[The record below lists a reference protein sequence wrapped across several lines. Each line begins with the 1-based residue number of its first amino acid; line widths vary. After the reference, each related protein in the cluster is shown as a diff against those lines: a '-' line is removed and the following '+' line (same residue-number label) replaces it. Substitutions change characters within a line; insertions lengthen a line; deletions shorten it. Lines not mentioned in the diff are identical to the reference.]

1 MNTLTNT
8 VIPVR
13 DNDELSPDL
22 YADIEEGRKEY
33 AAGKCV
39 ECRNH
44 EELSSFLESLWHISA
59 HDRIIYDVY
68 DDKLV
73 VLVIKLEGHYDDK

>member
-1 MNTLTNT
+1 M
-8 VIPVR
+8 PR
-13 DNDELSPDL
+13 
-22 YADIEEGRKEY
+22 
-33 AAGKCV
+33 
-39 ECRNH
+39 
-44 EELSSFLESLWHISA
+44 HISA

>member
-8 VIPVR
+8 VIPVP

-39 ECRNH
+39 ESRNH
-44 EELSSFLESLWHISA
+44 EELSSFLESL
-59 HDRIIYDVY
+59 
-68 DDKLV
+68 
-73 VLVIKLEGHYDDK
+73 

>member
-8 VIPVR
+8 VIPIR
-13 DNDELSPDL
+13 DDELSPDL

-33 AAGKCV
+33 EAGKCV

-44 EELSSFLESLWHISA
+44 EELSSFLESL
-59 HDRIIYDVY
+59 
-68 DDKLV
+68 
-73 VLVIKLEGHYDDK
+73 